1 MLVNLWVREKYNKH
15 IHQVGT
21 NEHDCLIFCNGKVE
35 YLNMQN
41 NCGTA
46 DAYEFIEAPDMDEYI
61 TLKPDEFIIN
71 EQELTK
77 KVKRLIFKKKLKSL
91 CIRLLQKFFRGG
103 IYE

>member
-21 NEHDCLIFCNGKVE
+21 NDHDCLIFWNGKVE

-61 TLKPDEFIIN
+61 ALNPDEFIIN
-71 EQELTK
+71 KQELTK
-77 KVKRLIFKKKLKSL
+77 KVKRLILKKNIKKSL
-91 CIRLLQKFFRGG
+91 HKAFTEIFSWRY
-103 IYE
+103 I